1 MGLVGVEHSRWRLRP
16 VVAALMLAAVV
27 FAVVAAALTA
37 WESRPLSQVEL
48 DDAVSQSELAAR
60 DSGVSAEIDAC
71 RESPADYLGPDASAA
86 DCAETLLP
94 SPESFWSR
102 TPLDLADVL
111 TDRAVGVTLVVV
123 CLMVVA
129 GSTFA
134 GGDWATGSMKTQLL
148 VEPRRRRVWAA
159 KAVPT
164 LVWSAATTAVALAAF
179 WGVLAAVARSRGLEI
194 ESGVVPDALLQA
206 GRGVLLAA
214 FGALGAFAL
223 TMVLRHTVATLG
235 LLFVYAVGGEIAL
248 GLLPVDDVAR
258 WSVGRN
264 ALEWVH
270 DGPAGALELGGAP
283 YAGPAAFLAALTLA
297 AVLLS
302 LLVFPRRDV

>member
-1 MGLVGVEHSRWRLRP
+1 MGLVGVELSRWRLRP
-16 VVAALMLAAVV
+16 VVAGLMLAAVV

-71 RESPADYLGPDASAA
+71 RESPGDYLGPDASAA

-111 TDRAVGVTLVVV
+111 ADRAVGVTLVVV

-148 VEPRRRRVWAA
+148 VEPRRGRVWGA
-159 KAVPT
+159 KAVAT

-179 WGVLAAVARSRGLEI
+179 WGVLAAVAQSRGLGI
-194 ESGVVPDALLQA
+194 DAGVVSDALLQA

-270 DGPAGALELGGAP
+270 DGPAAALELGGLP